1 MLRSGLVRD
10 AIKHVLV
17 DRVCET
23 NARPD
28 VVTRWREPLLGFAA
42 ATDPLFLELKR
53 VVSPSHALPIE
64 LLPGAR
70 TVVAFFVPF
79 EREVASSNFG
89 GQLASEG
96 WARAYV
102 ETNRLIAELCE
113 LLKGAFE
120 GFGHETYVTPAT
132 HNYDPVTMVSDWS
145 HRHVAHI
152 AGLGTLGVHNLL
164 ITERGA
170 CGRLGSCVTTAEI
183 EPDRRPEV
191 EGCLEKRGV
200 SCLRCVRRCVG
211 DALLGA
217 GSFDRRRCQDVL
229 HENEAAHAAIGK
241 ADVCGKCLVK
251 VPCSHGIPRLKERD

>member
-1 MLRSGLVRD
+1 MTLS
-10 AIKHVLV
+10 
-17 DRVCET
+17 
-23 NARPD
+23 PD
-28 VVTRWREPLLGFAA
+28 TVQQMRAGIAGTVAAASTRTRYRAPLLAFACAGDPGF
-42 ATDPLFLELKR
+42 DQ
-53 VVSPSHALPIE
+53 LPRLVPDHLHPRD
-64 LLPGAR
+64 LLPAAR
-70 TVVAFFVPF
+70 SVCAIFLPF
-79 EREVASSNFG
+79 DPEIVRSNRPG
-89 GQLASEG
+89 KRRGEAASEG

-132 HNYDPVTMVSDWS
+132 HNYDPVTMVRDWS